1 MIKTILEKFNIKNPD
16 KISQCINQEDGSTY
30 NVWEIDYE
38 GKKYILKQTKGL
50 EKEIYEK
57 ISPRAGIPE
66 YFGSTILEDKEYLL
80 IEYISG
86 CDLCKCKREQ
96 LIKVLDALIN
106 IQNIYWD
113 KDDKIGYAFNE
124 GYQSCQKRKEYL
136 KDSLIEQ
143 AYERFLAVYSK
154 IPRTLCHNDLLPFN
168 VIINDKAYI
177 IDWEQAGILPYAL
190 PIVRLI
196 AHGQSDENALF
207 YMSDDDKKFAI
218 EYYYCNFI
226 KSKNIDYLEYLK
238 TINYFLLYE
247 YTEWI
252 MLGNKYEDADKERFI
267 YYKTLAINHIL
278 ENKL

>member
-57 ISPRAGIPE
+57 ISPKAGIPE

-113 KDDKIGYAFNE
+113 KDDKIGYAFND

-154 IPRTLCHNDLLPFN
+154 IPRTFCHNDLLPFN

-190 PIVRLI
+190 PICLVRTQVQRVVEL
-196 AHGQSDENALF
+196 
-207 YMSDDDKKFAI
+207 
-218 EYYYCNFI
+218 
-226 KSKNIDYLEYLK
+226 
-238 TINYFLLYE
+238 
-247 YTEWI
+247 
-252 MLGNKYEDADKERFI
+252 
-267 YYKTLAINHIL
+267 HI
-278 ENKL
+278 